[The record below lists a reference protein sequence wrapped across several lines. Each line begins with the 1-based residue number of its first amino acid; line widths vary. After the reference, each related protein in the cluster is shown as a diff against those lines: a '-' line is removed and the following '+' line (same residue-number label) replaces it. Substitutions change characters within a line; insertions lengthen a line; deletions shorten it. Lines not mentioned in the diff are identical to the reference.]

1 MSRLARSTDLFNK
14 ALVRFAKTVVP
25 ERVVVLQKK
34 VAFQVLTGVVLKT
47 PVDTG
52 RARGGWQLDVG
63 AVGSAPTDRLD
74 RDGAAVFADAAKKLG
89 AIKFG
94 QRVAISN
101 NVHYI
106 IYLENGSSDQAPRG
120 MVAITLDEVRSQFT

>member
-1 MSRLARSTDLFNK
+1 MSRLARSTAQFNA
-14 ALVRFAKTVVP
+14 ALERFAKKVVP
-25 ERVVVLQKK
+25 EQVVLLQKK

-63 AVGSAPTDRLD
+63 AVSGAPERLDKDGSAI
-74 RDGAAVFADAAKKLG
+74 FADAARKLG
-89 AIKFG
+89 ALRFG
-94 QRVAISN
+94 ERVAISN
-101 NVHYI
+101 NVTYI
-106 IYLENGSSDQAPRG
+106 IYLENGSSDQAPQG